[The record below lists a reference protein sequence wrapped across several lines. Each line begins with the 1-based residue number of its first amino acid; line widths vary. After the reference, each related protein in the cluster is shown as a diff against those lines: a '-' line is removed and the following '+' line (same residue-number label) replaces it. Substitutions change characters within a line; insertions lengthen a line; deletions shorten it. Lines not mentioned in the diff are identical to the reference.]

1 MSVTRWKPLSVLSVR
16 GLSPICARST
26 PIVTLCKLAL
36 PPDLTLTFVR
46 TVRRLLSASLPP
58 TWCRISLVQCCW
70 CCSAL
75 TLLQSCSL
83 YRHSR
88 VNGLAQWGRSATT
101 DATCRKITSEEPHTA
116 SRCQISDRNHIMA
129 TPNIMR
135 RGGKNPSQ
143 VYIKESLGTNMTS
156 YQKQDL
162 GLQLGKNG
170 DLTIICCEYLVF
182 AQVLKKLT
190 DWLNIRCIQAF

>member
-1 MSVTRWKPLSVLSVR
+1 MS
-16 GLSPICARST
+16 ARFGASY
-26 PIVTLCKLAL
+26 
-36 PPDLTLTFVR
+36 
-46 TVRRLLSASLPP
+46 RRLCLPLGAEYLWCSAAGAAGATSAA
-58 TWCRISLVQCCW
+58 SAASVAG
-70 CCSAL
+70 AL

-101 DATCRKITSEEPHTA
+101 DATCRKITSEEPHRA

-129 TPNIMR
+129 VPNIMMHSR
-135 RGGKNPSQ
+135 KNPSQ
-143 VYIKESLGTNMTS
+143 VYIKDSLGTNMTS
-156 YQKQDL
+156 YQKQDP

-170 DLTIICCEYLVF
+170 DLTIICCEYLVL